1 MAEEQQDVAHPVHN
15 PFDGAIR
22 RKRSKGTTVAITVS
36 MIFHG
41 LLGLYLWKV
50 KFEPKMQEYSDE
62 ATKVDIYK
70 PPPPPPPP
78 PPPDNKPPPPPK
90 LQPRPPVAPPPD
102 VTPPPPLEVPP
113 VKKEDKVEARPKVVD
128 APPPPAPPVVSNPT
142 WTRKPNGDDYA
153 RFYPERAQRLEKEG
167 SATIKCVVT
176 VKGALVNCQVL
187 SEDPVDFG
195 FGEATKKVASLWKM
209 KPQLV
214 DGNPVEATWQ
224 TRIRWVLPR

>member
-1 MAEEQQDVAHPVHN
+1 
-15 PFDGAIR
+15 
-22 RKRSKGTTVAITVS
+22 
-36 MIFHG
+36 
-41 LLGLYLWKV
+41 
-50 KFEPKMQEYSDE
+50 
-62 ATKVDIYK
+62 
-70 PPPPPPPP
+70 
-78 PPPDNKPPPPPK
+78 
-90 LQPRPPVAPPPD
+90 

-113 VKKEDKVEARPKVVD
+113 VKKEDKVDVRPKAVES
-128 APPPPAPPVVSNPT
+128 PPPPAPPVVSNPT

-187 SEDPVDFG
+187 AEDPADFG